1 VRRRILALAVVTLA
15 TACSRTPL
23 AQSPPGGAI
32 STHPL
37 PSEAS
42 PSPLIEIQI
51 GHVRGVIP
59 RTWEARMLPKSHL
72 AREGFVASPNLARWE
87 RGQPYSQGIEA
98 FWVDGARLRIPSDYY
113 YLAAR
118 NASFGQ
124 LAGPR
129 ACGDIRPRVL
139 VNHPPDFS
147 GRTLSPSDFVASAV
161 GECLRGGRL
170 THWAYVVAA
179 PGFGPVRR
187 VGIPNSGL
195 YVVVA
200 EVTGPGSAR
209 LLTEI
214 MKGARFDSSTIG
226 EIMDAAHRPAV

>member
-1 VRRRILALAVVTLA
+1 VRRRILALLMVGLA
-15 TACSRTPL
+15 TACTRTPI
-23 AQSPPGGAI
+23 AQSPSGDGLSILPV
-32 STHPL
+32 
-37 PSEAS
+37 PSEAT
-42 PSPLIEIQI
+42 PSPMVEIRI

-87 RGQPYSQGIEA
+87 QGRPYSEGIEA

-124 LAGPR
+124 LAGPG
-129 ACGDIRPRVL
+129 ACGAIRPRVL
-139 VNHPPDFS
+139 ANHPPDFS

-161 GECLRGGRL
+161 GACIRDGRL
-170 THWAYVVAA
+170 THWAYMVAA
-179 PGFGPVRR
+179 PGFGPVRQ

-214 MKGARFDSSTIG
+214 MKGAQFDGSSIG
-226 EIMDAAHRPAV
+226 EILEAAHRPAV